1 MGGAETNGGRSRT
14 SINRE
19 RGTGGAIRRGGD
31 SACSP
36 LVHGR
41 ALPEA
46 SGSGAIADSANRRHL
61 LCGGIFT
68 SLKTTWRRSTGSYFF
83 SSSFPCCF
91 FLFLVV

>member
-41 ALPEA
+41 ALPEV
-46 SGSGAIADSANRRHL
+46 SGSGAIADSANRHL